1 MKIRYAIPALA
12 AAAALALT
20 GCSNADAESGATEGS
35 ESSSG
40 NVTVTTVEDIM
51 ESGVLILATDAEYP
65 PNEFKDD
72 SGQPTGWGVELANAL
87 AAEMGLEP
95 EWEIM
100 GFDSILPRI
109 EEGVVNVG
117 ASSFTDNVERQKT
130 VDFVN
135 YLNAGSQWAALAGTD
150 IDPENACGLT
160 IAVQQG
166 TIQHT
171 DELPARDKACTDAG
185 EASIEILPFD
195 GQPEVTNAV
204 INGQADAFSADS
216 PVTGDAV
223 VKTGDQLVLVGEL
236 FDAAPYGFAVQK
248 ESGMAEAVQEA
259 LQALIDN
266 GTYLKILTDA
276 GIESGALTEAT
287 INAGA

>member
-35 ESSSG
+35 ESSPG
-40 NVTVTTVEDIM
+40 NITTVEDIM

-87 AAEMGLEP
+87 AEEMGLEP

-204 INGQADAFSADS
+204 VNGQADAFSADS

-223 VKTGDQLVLVGEL
+223 IKTGDQLVLVGEL